1 MSEPVRHIFPWRE
14 EESLTS
20 GLPIRRP
27 TVDVGVTGPFGSIG
41 AKALIDTGS
50 PRTVF
55 PRGIG
60 DLVGVSF
67 PDLPSECPTAVIVLE
82 RNWPCVTQQLT

>member
-41 AKALIDTGS
+41 AKALIDTVS

-60 DLVGVSF
+60 WKASLIAGRMRARSGH
-67 PDLPSECPTAVIVLE
+67 PAVQ
-82 RNWPCVTQQLT
+82 R